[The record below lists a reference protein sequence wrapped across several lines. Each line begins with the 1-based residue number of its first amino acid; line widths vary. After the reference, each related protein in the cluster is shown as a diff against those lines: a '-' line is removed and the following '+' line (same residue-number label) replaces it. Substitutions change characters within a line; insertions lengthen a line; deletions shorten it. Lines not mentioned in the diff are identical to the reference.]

1 MANRRRRVVLLVVGA
16 REPQRGRGGG
26 LGLDRE
32 VGEHVDHQRLVDQR
46 GAEGGAAAR
55 VVDRLGDA
63 AAHAGRGADHAVQAR
78 VGDHLDDRRHAA
90 ALLPQPARGGAA
102 ELDLGGRQRARAELV
117 LEALD
122 LHARA
127 ALDDEAGEAGGG
139 LGEHEEDVAHRR
151 RAEPLV
157 AGDLVVAVADRLG
170 ARGVGA
176 HVRAALLLGHRHP
189 AQRAALVVGQRQPR
203 LPLRR
208 QLGVAAQRRDRRV
221 GHRDRAHDAG
231 VGLRPQAHQRRAG
244 DVGARARVAPRQR
257 VDLALDRAAQQPVPR
272 RVEVDVVDAVPVA
285 VVGLQP
291 RRVALGA
298 AAVLL
303 RLGRARHG
311 ARVARA
317 VDGPA
322 AALALER
329 LAQRE
334 VDLEEVGPLER
345 GGLVD
350 DFVGLVWRSVSTRQL

>member
-1 MANRRRRVVLLVVGA
+1 MPAPRSTTKQVR
-16 REPQRGRGGG
+16 PGR
-26 LGLDRE
+26 
-32 VGEHVDHQRLVDQR
+32 
-46 GAEGGAAAR
+46 
-55 VVDRLGDA
+55 
-63 AAHAGRGADHAVQAR
+63 
-78 VGDHLDDRRHAA
+78 
-90 ALLPQPARGGAA
+90 
-102 ELDLGGRQRARAELV
+102 
-117 LEALD
+117 
-122 LHARA
+122 
-127 ALDDEAGEAGGG
+127 G

-157 AGDLVVAVADRLG
+157 ARDLVVPVADGLG

-189 AQRAALVVGQRQPR
+189 AERAALVVGQRQPR

-208 QLGVAAQRRDRRV
+208 QLGVAPQRRDRRV

-231 VGLRPQAHQRRAG
+231 VGLRPQAHQRGAG

-257 VDLALDRAAQQPVPR
+257 VDLALDRAAQQPVPG
-272 RVEVDVVDAVPVA
+272 RVEVDVVDAVAVA

-311 ARVARA
+311 ARVTRA

-334 VDLEEVGPLER
+334 VDVEEVGPLER

-350 DFVGLVWRSVSTRQL
+350 DLVRRRSGGACPPRRTLTGRDLEVAQCEGGDALERRAGDEAAVDLALGLVDHHGRRAASASWRARSRRRRRRTWSPSSRR